1 MTRAD
6 SYMAMVTTDEHVGM
20 WVPSSLRAMVMSTK
34 QVEVE
39 FGAVAEIRIRIIFAA
54 ERANV

>member
-1 MTRAD
+1 
-6 SYMAMVTTDEHVGM
+6 MAMVTTYEHVGM